1 MRARLSRLAVPLAG
15 FALMVQTG
23 GADAAEIRVLST
35 VAFGEA
41 WHERARLGRGVP
53 NGEAVVRG
61 ESDIA
66 VQQISELASVPGVGI
81 VGPLIEFLQS
91 PDTVAV
97 LRAKGFEM

>member
-1 MRARLSRLAVPLAG
+1 M
-15 FALMVQTG
+15 
-23 GADAAEIRVLST
+23 
-35 VAFGEA
+35 
-41 WHERARLGRGVP
+41 P